1 MGTNIDRERASDERV
16 LSTKSHKLF
25 IIWKS
30 HVPWQIKNVI
40 SPLPRYLLPPSLTW
54 WWFFGKEPQATKL
67 HVVLITWLREVTWRH
82 MTKKKCSI
90 STSTRP
96 MATRCDTV
104 ITVMTYEN
112 SLTPT
117 IVTWKK
123 NHVTNK
129 TRYIYFYKAHGYQT
143 QQGHSLWYW
152 ITTHKF
158 IWFFDHVIICSLVIN
173 EKRYIFNSTSPMY
186 TNLDRVRD
194 YDMGSP
200 IKKLHRP

>member
-40 SPLPRYLLPPSLTW
+40 SLLPRYLLPPSLTW
-54 WWFFGKEPQATKL
+54 WWFFGKEPQSTKL
-67 HVVLITWLREVTWRH
+67 HVVLITWSREVTWRH
-82 MTKKKCSI
+82 MTKKKCYI

-112 SLTPT
+112 SSTPT
-117 IVTWKK
+117 IVTWKN

-129 TRYIYFYKAHGYQT
+129 TRYISISTRLMATKLNKVIAYDIESPRTKSYD
-143 QQGHSLWYW
+143 SL
-152 ITTHKF
+152 TTWSYVVSWQMKN
-158 IWFFDHVIICSLVIN
+158 VICSIPQVLC
-173 EKRYIFNSTSPMY
+173 TP
-186 TNLDRVRD
+186 TLT
-194 YDMGSP
+194 G
-200 IKKLHRP
+200 